1 MYDNNTKKERR
12 NNLLV
17 TYYNRVAEQE
27 KLIDA
32 IRAQCEELEEAIEYR
47 DANIEALMAA
57 LEVAEVI

>member
-1 MYDNNTKKERR
+1 MYDNNTKKDRR
-12 NNLLV
+12 NNLLA

-32 IRAQCEELEEAIEYR
+32 IQAQCEELEEAIEYR
-47 DANIEALMAA
+47 DAIIEALMAA